1 MAGNEYPRRAGAS
14 VACVKRP
21 AAISASEPQNLL
33 PQPGPGS
40 HGRERVDDTL
50 RPPFSHSLTLVATI
64 FAKTRAAIRHEP
76 EAGGNC
82 GVVPPGAAFYGW

>member
-14 VACVKRP
+14 IACVKRP
-21 AAISASEPQNLL
+21 AAASASEAQILL

-40 HGRERVDDTL
+40 YERERGDDTL

-64 FAKTRAAIRHEP
+64 FTKPRVAP
-76 EAGGNC
+76 GAGGNC
-82 GVVPPGAAFYGW
+82 GVVPPGVAFYGW